1 MMKTEPPATAPLLPL
16 DRRALMKGGLFGAG
30 LAAAPLAAQLQDR
43 GFTSGVASG
52 EPAANSVLLWTR
64 YAAGAATKL
73 RWEVA
78 ETLDFAKPVTGGD
91 IVAAP
96 SRDFCVKPVAPG
108 LEPGRWY
115 YYRFIAPDGALSDV
129 GRTKTLPQGR
139 TDRFGMAVFSCSNIG
154 FGWFNAYA
162 HAAAA
167 DAFDCAVH
175 LGDYFYEY
183 APGTYPSEKQVMAG
197 RGVEPAREI
206 VALADYRARYAQYR
220 RDPDLRRLHQLY
232 PMIAVADD
240 HESANDAWEGGAENH
255 QPGTEGP
262 WSARKA
268 AAERARREWLPISD
282 QEWASYEIGDLAT
295 LFRLE
300 TRLTARAEQFNI
312 GRLLAGKTAPGEAE
326 AALAAF
332 RDGAWRDPARTM
344 IGADQQAWLAD
355 GLKGSRR
362 AGKVWQVLLQQ
373 VLMGTTRTPPEVTEW
388 TEWARS
394 DLPDYIKA
402 RIATGA
408 AASRAGLPMNMDAW
422 DGYPAARD
430 RVFAAAQ
437 AAEANLISLAGDTHN
452 VWAFDLANQGKP
464 VGVEFGGHSVTSPGY
479 ESAFPRISPA
489 RISKALRETNPS
501 LRFSDTSRRGYMA
514 IELTPG
520 SATCEYRFLGNVRE
534 KGAGLADT
542 HRVATQPGRRV
553 LTTA

>member
-1 MMKTEPPATAPLLPL
+1 MIKTEPPAAAPLLPL
-16 DRRALMKGGLFGAG
+16 DRRALIKGGLLGAG
-30 LAAAPLAAQLQDR
+30 LAAAPLTAQLQDR

-64 YAAGAATKL
+64 FVAGVETKL
-73 RWEVA
+73 RWEIA
-78 ETLDFAKPVTGGD
+78 ERLDFSKPVTGGD
-91 IVAAP
+91 IVASP
-96 SRDFCVKPVAPG
+96 ERDFCVKAVAGG
-108 LEPGRWY
+108 LAPERWY

-139 TDRFGMAVFSCSNIG
+139 TDRFRMAVFSCSNIG

-167 DAFDCAVH
+167 DAFDCVLH
-175 LGDYFYEY
+175 LGDYLYEY
-183 APGTYPSEKQVMAG
+183 APGTYPSAKEVMAG
-197 RGVEPAREI
+197 RGVEPAHEI

-232 PMIAVADD
+232 PLIAVADD

-255 QPGTEGP
+255 QPRTEGP

-362 AGKVWQVLLQQ
+362 AGKVWQVLVQQ
-373 VLMGTTRTPPEVTEW
+373 VLMGTNRTPPEVTEW
-388 TEWARS
+388 ARG
-394 DLPDYIKA
+394 DLPGYIKV
-402 RIATGA
+402 RIANGA

-422 DGYPAARD
+422 DGYPAARE

-452 VWAFDLANQGKP
+452 AWAFDLASAGKP

-479 ESAFPRISPA
+479 ESAFPKVPPA
-489 RISKALRETNPS
+489 RIAAALRETNPL

-514 IELTPG
+514 LALTPG

-534 KGAGLADT
+534 KCAGLADT

-553 LTTA
+553 LTTT